1 MELLVCVL
9 VAMNIFMAE
18 ELAESKGTTLIDLA
32 VNPVK
37 KFANKAINKV
47 KDMTR
52 KAVKVTK
59 DTADKAVVVAKD
71 TCDKCEV
78 AVNKAVSD
86 ITNFAVTNIRVAE
99 EMIVKETLIYK
110 EMKTNNDELLAQINA
125 LQAKVDDI
133 TEKYQALENKKQVVN
148 RPKNIKKPAK
158 VNNPFAIEHI
168 DGFDATKITYV
179 RDENG
184 NIRAT
189 DIVYEQVTNE

>member
-1 MELLVCVL
+1 MEMLVCVL

-18 ELAESKGTTLIDLA
+18 ELAESKGTTLVDLA

-37 KFANKAINKV
+37 RFANKAINKV
-47 KDMTR
+47 KDMAH
-52 KAVKVTK
+52 KAATTVK
-59 DTADKAVVVAKD
+59 DTKDKAVVVAKD
-71 TCDKCEV
+71 TVDKCEV

-86 ITNFAVTNIRVAE
+86 MTNFAVTNLRIAE
-99 EMIVKETLIYK
+99 EMIVKNTYMYK
-110 EMKTNNDELLAQINA
+110 EMRTTNDELLAQINE

-133 TEKYQALENKKQVVN
+133 TNKYNALENKKQVVN
-148 RPKNIKKPAK
+148 RPKNAKKPAK
-158 VNNPFAIEHI
+158 VDNPFAVEHI

>member
-1 MELLVCVL
+1 MEMLVCVL
-9 VAMNIFMAE
+9 VAMNIFLAE

-37 KFANKAINKV
+37 KFANKAINKA
-47 KDMTR
+47 KDMAR
-52 KAVKVTK
+52 KAVTTVIDTK
-59 DTADKAVVVAKD
+59 DKAVVVAKD
-71 TCDKCEV
+71 TVDKCEV

-86 ITNFAVTNIRVAE
+86 MTNYAVTNLRVAE
-99 EMIVKETLIYK
+99 EMIVKNTYMYK
-110 EMKTNNDELLAQINA
+110 EMRTTNDELLAQISE

-133 TEKYQALENKKQVVN
+133 TNKYNALENKKQVVN
-148 RPKNIKKPAK
+148 RPKNVKKPAK

-184 NIRAT
+184 NITAT

>member
-18 ELAESKGTTLIDLA
+18 ELAESKGTTLVDLA

-47 KDMTR
+47 KDMAH
-52 KAVKVTK
+52 KAVTTVIDTK
-59 DTADKAVVVAKD
+59 NKAVVVAKD
-71 TCDKCEV
+71 TVDKCEV

-99 EMIVKETLIYK
+99 EMIVKETYMYK
-110 EMKTNNDELLAQINA
+110 EMQTNNDALLAQISE

-133 TEKYQALENKKQVVN
+133 TNKYNALENKKQVVN
-148 RPKNIKKPAK
+148 RPKNAKKPAK
-158 VNNPFAIEHI
+158 VDNPFAIEHI

-179 RDENG
+179 RDEDG

>member
-1 MELLVCVL
+1 MEMLVCVL
-9 VAMNIFMAE
+9 VAMNIFLAE

-37 KFANKAINKV
+37 KFANKAINKA
-47 KDMTR
+47 KDMAR
-52 KAVKVTK
+52 KAVTTVIDTK
-59 DTADKAVVVAKD
+59 DKAVEVTKETV
-71 TCDKCEV
+71 DKCEV

-86 ITNFAVTNIRVAE
+86 MTNYAVTNLRVAE
-99 EMIVKETLIYK
+99 EMIVKNTYMYK
-110 EMKTNNDELLAQINA
+110 EMRTTNDELLAQISE

-133 TEKYQALENKKQVVN
+133 TNKYNALENKKQVVN
-148 RPKNIKKPAK
+148 RPKNVKKPAK

-184 NIRAT
+184 NITAT